1 MTAPTLVPALDH
13 IVLLVPHHVLVSLP
27 AWLTDALHVLDGGR
41 HADGATE
48 NKLVV
53 FPDGVYIELIAF
65 VPSAADPAQRARHRW
80 GRLAEGRIIDFAL
93 TLLEPSDSGSGA
105 EEHPPAPEEAFS
117 RVQDRVRASGTG
129 ITYGDPQAG
138 GRVRPDG
145 VELRWAVA
153 SARVEE
159 DEGEGGGGKTAPL
172 GPGNLPFWCLDRTPR
187 GLRVPH
193 LDRENVDH
201 PSGAVGVAGV
211 TVAVRGRDHIQRLR
225 KVYDAITG
233 KQAKLVEG
241 EADRLESHWNV
252 PVPVPR
258 GSLPAKLVLKGLTD
272 EEASDIS
279 ISQFQ
284 DSPAEIVIELSLYT
298 IGDAREIRGHFGNGI
313 EVVINLIAIG

>member
-1 MTAPTLVPALDH
+1 MAAAAPALVPTLDH

-27 AWLTDALHVLDGGR
+27 AWLTSALHVLDGGR

-65 VPSAADPAQRARHRW
+65 VPGTDPAQRARHRW

-93 TLLEPSDSGSGA
+93 TLLEPSASDDDD
-105 EEHPPAPEEAFS
+105 PPAPEEGFS
-117 RVQDRVRASGTG
+117 LVQGRVKAAGTG

-145 VELRWAVA
+145 VKLRWAVA
-153 SARVEE
+153 SALVEA
-159 DEGEGGGGKTAPL
+159 DEELGGGTKPL
-172 GPGNLPFWCLDRTPR
+172 GAGHLPFWCLDRTPR

-193 LDRENVDH
+193 SDRENVEH

-211 TVAVRGRDHIQRLR
+211 TVSARGRNHIQRLR
-225 KVYDAITG
+225 KVYDAITD

-241 EADRLESHWNV
+241 EADRVESHWNV
-252 PVPVPR
+252 QVPVPQR
-258 GSLPAKLVLKGLTD
+258 SLLAKLVLKGLTD
-272 EEASDIS
+272 EEASDVS

-313 EVVINLIAIG
+313 EVVITLIPIG